1 MVDTFRCTAAARQ
14 SGEPMVGTA
23 PTDAAYLLVE
33 YAGAW
38 GRKALAESRLP
49 DAVKAH
55 LDSDP
60 GVRVLLVR
68 RHGGTSGPGVRIFAV
83 QVTPADAR
91 IETTVLD
98 DAEALLEVDVARLGR
113 GELPGWEAYD
123 AALHLVCTNGR
134 RDLCCAE
141 LGRPVA
147 AALAE
152 RWPEETWEVT
162 HLGGHRFASTLLSF
176 PSAVCLGRLDE
187 ESAVLAVEELEAGR
201 HPVGFTRGRV
211 GAPEVAQVAQVHV
224 VEQTCLDRL
233 GEVQVVGE
241 DRGIVH
247 VDADGEAWQVAVRT
261 SRSAPRRQSCG
272 ETFEKPATVFEVLA
286 AGPTG

>member
-1 MVDTFRCTAAARQ
+1 MVDTFRCTAAARE

-23 PTDAAYLLVE
+23 PTDATYLLVE

-55 LDSDP
+55 LDSEA

-68 RHGGTSGPGVRIFAV
+68 RHGGLSGPGVRVFAV
-83 QVTPADAR
+83 QVEPASTR

-98 DAEALLEVDVARLGR
+98 DAEALLGVDVALLAR

-123 AALHLVCTNGR
+123 GELHLVCTNGR

-147 AALAE
+147 AALSA
-152 RWPEETWEVT
+152 RWPASTWEVT
-162 HLGGHRFASTLLSF
+162 HLGGHRFAPTLLSF
-176 PSAVCLGRLDE
+176 PSAVCLGRLDA
-187 ESAVLAVEELEAGR
+187 ESAVLAVEELQAGR

-211 GAPEVAQVAQVHV
+211 GVPEAAQVAQVHV
-224 VEQTCLDRL
+224 VEQTSLDRL
-233 GEVQVVGE
+233 GEVRVLGE
-241 DRGIVH
+241 DRGLVR
-247 VDADGEAWQVAVRT
+247 VDADGEQWQVAVKA

-272 ETFEKPATVFEVLA
+272 ETFEKPATVHEVLA
-286 AGPTG
+286 AGPVA